1 MNFKILECETT
12 YGGLDTNI
20 SITYVNLDDYKVF
33 QLIMSLDSVQDEIFK
48 KTKDQDNLISSLVN
62 RFHKH
67 SKILYLEDMSS
78 EMVSKLRNYKL
89 YELLK

>member
-20 SITYVNLDDYKVF
+20 SITYKVF

-62 RFHKH
+62 RFHKY

>member
-62 RFHKH
+62 RFHEY

>member
-62 RFHKH
+62 RFHKY